1 MAPLSPP
8 ARHFASDNSAGIH
21 PEVLAAIAAAN
32 EGHAL
37 AYGADRWTAAALELF
52 RREFGETSETSLVY
66 GGTGANVVGLGALLR
81 PWESVLCA
89 ATAHINVDECGAP
102 ERFLGSKLVP
112 MPTPDGKLRPD
123 AVRAAV
129 TAVSIDHA
137 AHHVRPRVISI
148 SQSTEYGTVYRPE
161 EIRALSVVARQHG
174 LLLHMDGARLGNAA
188 AALDLPLR
196 ALTTDVGVDV
206 LSFGGTKNGALGAE
220 AVVFFDLARDA
231 AVRFGRKQAMQLPSK
246 MRFMAAQFE
255 VLLRDGL
262 WRRNA
267 AHANRMARRLADG
280 AAAVPGVTITQPVDA
295 NAVFA
300 RLPRERIA
308 ALQARRFFYVWDDA
322 GAEVRWMCSFDT
334 TEEDV
339 DRFVS
344 EMRDTPA

>member
-1 MAPLSPP
+1 MTSR

-37 AYGADRWTAAALELF
+37 AYGADPWTAAAMSLF
-52 RREFGETSETSLVY
+52 RTEFGESSHTSLVY
-66 GGTGANVVGLGALLR
+66 GGTGANVVALGALLH
-81 PWESVLCA
+81 PWESVICA

-112 MPTPDGKLRPD
+112 LPTMDGKLRPD

-137 AHHVRPRVISI
+137 AHHVQPRVISI
-148 SQSTEYGTVYRPE
+148 SQSTEYGTVYRLE
-161 EIRALSVVARQHG
+161 ELRALSAVAKELG

-188 AALDLPLR
+188 AALDVPLR
-196 ALTTDVGVDV
+196 AMTADVGVDV
-206 LSFGGTKNGALGAE
+206 LSFGGTKNGAMGAE
-220 AVVFFDLARDA
+220 AVVFFDPARDV

-246 MRFMAAQFE
+246 MRFVAAQFQA
-255 VLLRDGL
+255 LLHDGL

-280 AAAVPGVTITQPVDA
+280 AASVPGVVVTQPVDA

-308 ALQARRFFYVWDDA
+308 ALQARRMFYVWDEA
-322 GAEVRWMCSFDT
+322 ASEVRWMCSFDT
-334 TEEDV
+334 TEQDV
-339 DRFVS
+339 DDFVS
-344 EMRDTPA
+344 ELRGTLA

>member
-1 MAPLSPP
+1 
-8 ARHFASDNSAGIH
+8 
-21 PEVLAAIAAAN
+21 VLAAIAAAN

-37 AYGADRWTAAALELF
+37 AYGADPWTAAALALF
-52 RREFGETSETSLVY
+52 RAEFGEQSETSLVL
-66 GGTGANVVGLGALLR
+66 GGTGANVVGLGALLQ

-102 ERFLGSKLVP
+102 ERFLGCKLVP
-112 MPTPDGKLRPD
+112 LPTPDGKLRPD
-123 AVRAAV
+123 PVRAAV

-137 AHHVRPRVISI
+137 AHHVQPRVISI

-161 EIRALSVVARQHG
+161 EIRALSAVAKELG
-174 LLLHMDGARLGNAA
+174 LLLHMDGARLSNAA

-206 LSFGGTKNGALGAE
+206 LSFGGTKNGAMGAE
-220 AVVFFDLARDA
+220 AVVLFDHARA
-231 AVRFGRKQAMQLPSK
+231 AGVRFGRKQAMQLPSK
-246 MRFMAAQFE
+246 MRFVAAQFE
-255 VLLRDGL
+255 ALLRNGL

-267 AHANRMARRLADG
+267 AHANRMARRLAER

-308 ALQARRFFYVWDDA
+308 SLQARRFFYVWDEA

-339 DRFVS
+339 EAFAVELRN
-344 EMRDTPA
+344 ALA